1 MSASELAVQVMVP
14 FGLDTLTLR
23 GSWFDLETPGRSS
36 SCPALVASGVGARFA
51 AAAAGWEA
59 VREARARIPWDAFSD
74 RGSASTVAS
83 AKKRDREGAGRIADL
98 LPEETRCRRRTCSS
112 L

>member
-36 SCPALVASGVGARFA
+36 SCPALVASGVGGRFA

-59 VREARARIPWDAFSD
+59 VREAARIPWDAFSD

-83 AKKRDREGAGRIADL
+83 AKKRVREGAGRTADL
-98 LPEETRCRRRTCSS
+98 LPEKTRCRCRTRSS